1 MMVLFLNGNALCNAR
16 PMELQDIQGEH
27 YRLLV
32 WQCGERGTP
41 EGKTFRI
48 WSRQCPPQ
56 AKRGEATWWS
66 RPFLLE
72 ELTSGHGFYLNRFA
86 ELQSGWHVLLDD
98 TYYPDCGS

>member
-1 MMVLFLNGNALCNAR
+1 MMLLFLNGNALCNAR

-56 AKRGEATWWS
+56 AKRGEPTWWS

-72 ELTSGHGFYLNRFA
+72 ELTTGAGFYMDRFA
-86 ELQSGWHVLLDD
+86 DIHAGHHVALDD